1 MQNSENQ
8 ATNQKEFNQIAVFI
22 HRPDAELD
30 LKYVSLIEALGD
42 EYEIVPADC
51 LDGEPQMFFT
61 LDGKEHEAT
70 KENIKQYFSELA
82 QAACYEQINRDFA
95 FLLAKADATWQDA
108 NNFCETVFSEL
119 TKTDVRVK
127 EYDPETEEEISIESR
142 YARAF
147 GLLQNKFVEM
157 AGKLQGLKR
166 ELWQAKKEH
175 SWAMDFIF
183 EEKEGSE
190 EKKATSNPET
200 DTIAA

>member
-8 ATNQKEFNQIAVFI
+8 ATNQKGFNQIAVFV
-22 HRPDAELD
+22 HRPDCELA

-51 LDGEPQMFFT
+51 LDNESQTFLT

-70 KENIKQYFSELA
+70 KENIKRYFSELA

-108 NNFCETVFSEL
+108 NNFCETVFTEL
-119 TKTDVRVK
+119 TKTDVLVK
-127 EYDPETEEEISIESR
+127 EYNPETSEEISIEIR

-147 GLLQNKFVEM
+147 GLLFVEM
-157 AGKLQGLKR
+157 AGKLQDLKR
-166 ELWQAKKEH
+166 ELWRAKREH
-175 SWAMDFIF
+175 AWAMDYVFAGDDTASEH
-183 EEKEGSE
+183 EEF
-190 EKKATSNPET
+190 AT
-200 DTIAA
+200 A